1 MVDTCKLSS
10 VWDLSEVK
18 RVVDERSAACVL
30 DAGYTEDFRT
40 SNTKIVLG
48 LSTCACALVAQFYP
62 KPFPENYWVLV
73 VCVTAYFLLN
83 TVLQAFL
90 HFRERD
96 IILTTWPKAVSCSSA
111 PHTPVS

>member
-1 MVDTCKLSS
+1 MSDVWKPVALSS
-10 VWDLSEVK
+10 VFDPSEVK
-18 RVVDERSAACVL
+18 RVVDERSAACIL
-30 DAGYTEDFRT
+30 DAGYSENFRT
-40 SNTKIVLG
+40 SNTKIALG

-83 TVLQAFL
+83 TALQAFL

-96 IILTTWPKAVSCSSA
+96 IILTTRPKAVRGSA
-111 PHTPVS
+111 AAT